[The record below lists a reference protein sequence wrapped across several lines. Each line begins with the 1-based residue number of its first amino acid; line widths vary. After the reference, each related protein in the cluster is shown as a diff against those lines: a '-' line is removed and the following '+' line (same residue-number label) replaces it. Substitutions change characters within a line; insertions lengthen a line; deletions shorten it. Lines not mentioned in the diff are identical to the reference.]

1 VSRLIEYCDG
11 EAKAVVL
18 EGMLHERDE
27 EISKLKT
34 VLAGLAH
41 QPSLHPTLTR
51 VSSKKF
57 QKTPSHDKHPGNNK
71 LHSPEFHPKSSKR
84 PHRTTNTR
92 ATTR

>member
-41 QPSLHPTLTR
+41 QLSLDLNITR
-51 VSSKKF
+51 VSSRKF
-57 QKTPSHDKHPGNNK
+57 RKTPPRDKD
-71 LHSPEFHPKSSKR
+71 
-84 PHRTTNTR
+84 
-92 ATTR
+92 